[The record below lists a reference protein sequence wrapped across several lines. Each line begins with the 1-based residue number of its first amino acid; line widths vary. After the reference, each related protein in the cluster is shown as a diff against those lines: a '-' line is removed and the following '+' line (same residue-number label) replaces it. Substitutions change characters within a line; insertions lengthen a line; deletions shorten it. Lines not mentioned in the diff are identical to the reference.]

1 MILLRLF
8 LLVTVCSACV
18 GCSTT
23 DSHLTAKATKAAK
36 NCAMACPVQLEGSY

>member
-8 LLVTVCSACV
+8 LLVTVCSVCV

-23 DSHLTAKATKAAK
+23 DSHHTAKATK
-36 NCAMACPVQLEGSY
+36 NRTMACPVQLEGSY

>member
-23 DSHLTAKATKAAK
+23 GSHQTAKAAK
-36 NCAMACPVQLEGSY
+36 NCTLACPVQLEGSY

>member
-23 DSHLTAKATKAAK
+23 DSHQTAEATKATK
-36 NCAMACPVQLEGSY
+36 NRTMAYPVQLEGSY